1 MDDIASSKLHL
12 KVVGLALVREL
23 KRLDQMK
30 MQNEVTL
37 SGGMA
42 SINQRHQK
50 DKEAEGAVDLIHDED
65 EGRYFWT
72 ELLLHFF
79 VYLMVL

>member
-23 KRLDQMK
+23 KHLDQMK
-30 MQNEVTL
+30 TPNEVTL
-37 SGGMA
+37 SGDMA

-50 DKEAEGAVDLIHDED
+50 DREAEGAVDLIHDED
-65 EGRYFWT
+65 EGHYF
-72 ELLLHFF
+72 
-79 VYLMVL
+79 